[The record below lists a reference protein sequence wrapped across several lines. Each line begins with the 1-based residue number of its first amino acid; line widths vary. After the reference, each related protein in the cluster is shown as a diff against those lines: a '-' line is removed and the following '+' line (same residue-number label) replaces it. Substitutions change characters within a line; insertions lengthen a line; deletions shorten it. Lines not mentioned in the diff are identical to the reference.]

1 MSKYELIAFDMDG
14 TLLNSNKEISENS
27 VLAIKKAI
35 KQGKT
40 VILNTGR
47 CPAELDE
54 YFEDLEEIQYLNCV
68 SGALVYDRRND
79 KKIYTKTLDEKTVEQ
94 LINIASYEDDMV
106 HLLTRESI
114 VQKDKVDKLDT
125 YHMSVY
131 ENMYQKV
138 TIKVDDL
145 AKIYNENPFP
155 VEKLNIYHTSSEARN
170 NTKQRII
177 ESGLE
182 VEMANAEKTSLEISA
197 KGIDKGVGLE
207 QLCEYLDIP
216 LSKTIV
222 VGDADNDKGAMKKAG
237 LAIAMEN
244 ANDDIKELADVI
256 VSNNDKDGCVE
267 AIEEY
272 LFK

>member
-14 TLLNSNKEISENS
+14 TLLNSNKKISEKS

-47 CPAELDE
+47 CPAELNE
-54 YFEDLEEIQYLNCV
+54 YFEVLDEIQYLNCV
-68 SGALVYDRRND
+68 SGALVYDRKRD
-79 KKIYTKTLDEKTVEQ
+79 KKIYTKTLDIKTIQ
-94 LINIASYEDDMV
+94 KILDIASYEDDMV

-114 VQKDKVDKLDT
+114 IQKDNIDKMDT

-131 ENMYQKV
+131 QDMYKRV
-138 TIKVDDL
+138 TIKWNDL
-145 AKIYNENPFP
+145 CKQYNESPFP
-155 VEKLNIYHTSSEARN
+155 VEKLNIYHASSDARN
-170 NTKQRII
+170 NTKQRIL

-182 VEMANAEKTSLEISA
+182 VEMAIAEKTSLEISA
-197 KGIDKGVGLE
+197 KGIDKGIGLE
-207 QLCEYLDIP
+207 QLCEFLDIP

-237 LAIAMEN
+237 LSIAMAN
-244 ANDDIKELADVI
+244 ANDDIKSLADVI
-256 VSNNDKDGCVE
+256 VSDNDNDGCVE

-272 LFK
+272 LLK